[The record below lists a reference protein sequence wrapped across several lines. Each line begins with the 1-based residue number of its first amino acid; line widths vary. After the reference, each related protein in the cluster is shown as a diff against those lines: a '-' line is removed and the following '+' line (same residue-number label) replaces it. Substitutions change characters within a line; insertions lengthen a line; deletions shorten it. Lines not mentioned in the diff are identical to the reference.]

1 MIKDKKFIT
10 VSIVCLLVTVICIVL
25 IISRKKEQDTLLP
38 LDLVSV
44 KTTDGWG
51 YKILVNHKLYINQE
65 FIPAV
70 NGRKSFQTEEQA
82 LVTGKLVLK
91 KMRSG
96 QQLPNVS
103 LQELQQLGVIPDST
117 IH

>member
-1 MIKDKKFIT
+1 MIKDKKFIA
-10 VSIVCLLVTVICIVL
+10 VSLVCLLVTVICIV
-25 IISRKKEQDTLLP
+25 IIVSRKKEQDILLP

-70 NGRKSFQTEEQA
+70 PGRRSFPTEQQA
-82 LVTGKLVLK
+82 LLTGKLVMQ
-91 KMRSG
+91 KMHEG
-96 QQLPNVS
+96 QRLPNITI
-103 LQELQQLGVIPDST
+103 QELQQLGVVPDST